1 MKNCMALIVIGV
13 TLTHASN
20 LNLVTFDGAPG
31 TTFKFIEL
39 NDPVM
44 GGQSTGTWN
53 VSKSYGVFDGQ
64 VNDVPSLKAPGFI
77 KAAADGH
84 FPDVSSAF
92 GGSILLSVR
101 STTPGYKGFR
111 ITIAAGA
118 ASPAYS
124 CGAGGSLPFSTGCFK
139 AKYSVPAGN
148 NFNTVRIPMT
158 AFSDKW
164 SSATGEHTKECKD
177 DESVCLTAAK
187 LKKIQ
192 RVEVWAEG
200 ALGKVHLEVQ
210 SISVEAPSQLVH
222 ALQEEDN
229 DVTYLATF
237 DGVNSTAF
245 SWRDQNDPVMGGAS
259 TSSFQ
264 VKQDSSG
271 KYGVFNGTCAI
282 VSFLKAPGFAKITTI
297 SSALNDAS
305 AHINGSLQL
314 RVRSSTPGYTGFR
327 LGFGAKDVPKTSI
340 FGGSSFK
347 ASFQVNSTDWQVI
360 TVPFASFSYDWSG
373 YTGSCDTK
381 DPGLFGHQ
389 HHCCSAAH
397 PEVCPT
403 SKFLA
408 TMTEVDIWAEGV
420 KGDFHLELA
429 DRKSVV

>member
-1 MKNCMALIVIGV
+1 MAKSTMFRPSKLLGSSKQL
-13 TLTHASN
+13 LTDTSRTCHRHSEARYCY
-20 LNLVTFDGAPG
+20 LFARQLPG
-31 TTFKFIEL
+31 TKAFASRSLQAQPLLPIPVEL
-39 NDPVM
+39 
-44 GGQSTGTWN
+44 
-53 VSKSYGVFDGQ
+53 
-64 VNDVPSLKAPGFI
+64 
-77 KAAADGH
+77 AAA
-84 FPDVSSAF
+84 F
-92 GGSILLSVR
+92 LL
-101 STTPGYKGFR
+101 
-111 ITIAAGA
+111 ALA
-118 ASPAYS
+118 ASRP
-124 CGAGGSLPFSTGCFK
+124 STLCQ
-139 AKYSVPAGN
+139 
-148 NFNTVRIPMT
+148 
-158 AFSDKW
+158 
-164 SSATGEHTKECKD
+164 
-177 DESVCLTAAK
+177 L
-187 LKKIQ
+187 
-192 RVEVWAEG
+192 EVWAEG

-429 DRKSVV
+429 WVRASN